1 MSNLGG
7 YQRLTTIAKK
17 VGGPTNLVLLIAGSG
32 AVVYKGGEIL
42 VRKAIKNVNKLYAE
56 NSSEISSQ
64 IYIVNKQGVSNEN
77 LAFELGDRFKVLEFD
92 GDAILI
98 EKIGDSNNPYVV
110 SSEFLEKISNYNVDC
125 LIN

>member
-110 SSEFLEKISNYNVDC
+110 SSEFLE
-125 LIN
+125 

>member
-7 YQRLTTIAKK
+7 YQRLTAIAKK

-77 LAFELGDRFKVLEFD
+77 LVFELGDRFKVLEFD

-110 SSEFLEKISNYNVDC
+110 SSEFLEKISNYKK
-125 LIN
+125 

>member
-77 LAFELGDRFKVLEFD
+77 LVFELGDRFKVLEFD

-110 SSEFLEKISNYNVDC
+110 SSEFLEKISNYKK
-125 LIN
+125 

>member
-1 MSNLGG
+1 MSDLGG

-77 LAFELGDRFKVLEFD
+77 LVFELGDRFKVLEFD

-110 SSEFLEKISNYNVDC
+110 SSEFLEKISNYKK
-125 LIN
+125 

>member
-77 LAFELGDRFKVLEFD
+77 LVFELGDRFKVLEFD

-110 SSEFLEKISNYNVDC
+110 SSEFLEKY
-125 LIN
+125 LIIKNRR

>member
-17 VGGPTNLVLLIAGSG
+17 VGGPTNLVLLIADSG

-77 LAFELGDRFKVLEFD
+77 LVFELGDRFKVLEFD

-110 SSEFLEKISNYNVDC
+110 SSEFLEKISNYKK
-125 LIN
+125 

>member
-7 YQRLTTIAKK
+7 YQRLITIAKK

-77 LAFELGDRFKVLEFD
+77 LVFELGDRFKVLEFD

-110 SSEFLEKISNYNVDC
+110 SSEFLEKISNYKK
-125 LIN
+125 

>member
-17 VGGPTNLVLLIAGSG
+17 VGGPANLVLLIAGSG

-110 SSEFLEKISNYNVDC
+110 SSEFLEKISNYKK
-125 LIN
+125 

>member
-77 LAFELGDRFKVLEFD
+77 LVFELGDRFKVLEFD

-110 SSEFLEKISNYNVDC
+110 LSEFLEKISNYKK
-125 LIN
+125 

>member
-42 VRKAIKNVNKLYAE
+42 VRKAIKNVNKLHAE
-56 NSSEISSQ
+56 NTSELSSQ

-77 LAFELGDRFKVLEFD
+77 LVFELGDRFKVLEFD
-92 GDAILI
+92 GDAVLI

-110 SSEFLEKISNYNVDC
+110 SSEFLEKISNYKNRR
-125 LIN
+125 

>member
-7 YQRLTTIAKK
+7 YQGLTTIAKK

-77 LAFELGDRFKVLEFD
+77 LVFELGDRFKVLEFD

-110 SSEFLEKISNYNVDC
+110 SSEFLEKISNYKK
-125 LIN
+125 

>member
-32 AVVYKGGEIL
+32 AVVYKGGKIL

-77 LAFELGDRFKVLEFD
+77 LVFELGDRFKVLEFD

-110 SSEFLEKISNYNVDC
+110 SSEFLEKISNYKK
-125 LIN
+125 

>member
-7 YQRLTTIAKK
+7 YPRLTTIAKK

-77 LAFELGDRFKVLEFD
+77 LVFELGDRFKVLEFD

-110 SSEFLEKISNYNVDC
+110 SSEFLEKISNYKK
-125 LIN
+125 

>member
-110 SSEFLEKISNYNVDC
+110 SSEFLEKISNYKK
-125 LIN
+125 

>member
-77 LAFELGDRFKVLEFD
+77 LVFELGDRFKALEFD

-110 SSEFLEKISNYNVDC
+110 SSEFLEKISNYKK
-125 LIN
+125 

>member
-32 AVVYKGGEIL
+32 AVVYKGGELL

-77 LAFELGDRFKVLEFD
+77 LVFELGDRFKVLEFD

-110 SSEFLEKISNYNVDC
+110 SSEFLEKISNYKK
-125 LIN
+125 